1 MAMDIQPV
9 TPRLEPLFR
18 AVVEIATPLSVGMTP
33 LGERRI
39 IPITGGWFEG
49 ERLAGDV
56 LPGGA
61 DWQIVRADGT
71 ALLEARYTL
80 RTRDGA
86 LVYVRNRGVRSGPPD
101 VLARL
106 ARGEAVDPASYYFRT
121 RPELE
126 TGAPQYAWLNDLL
139 AVCSAVRAAN
149 AVTLDFYA
157 VR

>member
-1 MAMDIQPV
+1 MQPV
-9 TPRLEPLFR
+9 TPHLERLFR
-18 AVVEIATPLSVGMTP
+18 AVVEIAAPLSVGVTP

-39 IPITGGWFEG
+39 IPITGGRFEG
-49 ERLAGDV
+49 EKLAGDV

-61 DWQIVRADGT
+61 DWQIVRSDGT

-86 LVYVRNRGVRSGPPD
+86 LVYVRNRGVRSGPPE

-121 RPELE
+121 VPQFE
-126 TGAPQYAWLNDLL
+126 TGAPPYAWLNDLV
-139 AVCSAVRAAN
+139 AVGSAARAAG
-149 AVTLDFYA
+149 AVTLDFFA

>member
-1 MAMDIQPV
+1 MNFEPV
-9 TPRLEPLFR
+9 TPRLERLFR
-18 AVVEIATPLSVGMTP
+18 AVVEIAAPLSVGVTP

-39 IPITGGWFEG
+39 IPITGGRFEG
-49 ERLAGDV
+49 ETLAGDV

-61 DWQIVRADGT
+61 DWQLVRPDGT

-86 LVYVRNRGVRSGPPD
+86 LVYVRNRGVRAGPPE

-106 ARGEAVDPASYYFRT
+106 ARGETVDPASYYFRT
-121 RPELE
+121 VPQFE
-126 TGAPQYAWLNDLL
+126 TGSLQYAWLNDLVT
-139 AVCSAVRAAN
+139 VCSASRAAA
-149 AVTLDFYA
+149 AVTLDFFA

>member
-1 MAMDIQPV
+1 MEFQPV
-9 TPRLEPLFR
+9 TPRLEPLLR
-18 AVVEIATPLSVGMTP
+18 AVVEIAAPLSVGMTP

-39 IPITGGWFEG
+39 IPITGGRFEG
-49 ERLAGDV
+49 ENIAGDV
-56 LPGGA
+56 LAGGA
-61 DWQIVRADGT
+61 DWQLVRSDGT

-86 LVYVRNRGVRSGPPD
+86 LVYVRNRGVRSGPPE
-101 VLARL
+101 VLARI
-106 ARGEAVDPASYYFRT
+106 ARGEAVDPAGYYFRT
-121 RPELE
+121 VPQFE
-126 TGAPQYAWLNDLL
+126 TGAPQYAWLNDLV

>member
-1 MAMDIQPV
+1 MEFQPV
-9 TPRLEPLFR
+9 TPRLEHLLR
-18 AVVEIATPLSVGMTP
+18 AVVEIAAPLSVGMTP

-39 IPITGGWFEG
+39 IPITGGRFEG
-49 ERLAGDV
+49 ENIAGDV
-56 LPGGA
+56 LAGGA
-61 DWQIVRADGT
+61 DWQLVRSDGT

-86 LVYVRNRGVRSGPPD
+86 LVYVRNRGVRSGPPE
-101 VLARL
+101 VLARI
-106 ARGEAVDPASYYFRT
+106 ARGEAVDPAGYYFRT
-121 RPELE
+121 VPQFE
-126 TGAPQYAWLNDLL
+126 TGAPQYAWLNDLV